1 MNFKSF
7 KYKINIKNSII
18 IKAIENII
26 VFLLIV
32 ISFAHFLPSVFFI
45 RNAMSYPIDR
55 TKLAKYNYKL
65 AEIIKQ
71 NNKLSHAGKI
81 KYKRGAS
88 ALINISKQKKYK
100 HINIIANSNAIS
112 NKTDYNTNYR
122 YKTNYKPR
130 YLNYFK
136 EGYKFYKAGNYKRAA
151 GLFWL
156 YTVKRGKLLYD
167 YSLYYQGLCFIKTR
181 SYYKADFV
189 LSKLAQYY
197 PHFIFNK
204 NVVFYLAAAQ
214 YKIGDYND
222 AINNFKHLLY
232 ITENNRIRPYSYKKI
247 ANIYLLKHNYKEAK
261 LYLTKIYINYPYYY
275 KIHHISNLSPKIKSF
290 KISGYS
296 KFNLTQNQKLKRS
309 LNLYYDSYYAE
320 SYKTIDGIKGNKAEI
335 IRLKDMLKLKNPQF
349 LNQLALFTSDLK
361 KENLNREKES
371 TKKYRT
377 YLKLIPYLK
386 AYYFYLAGHSTKT
399 IKILNKIFYSYG
411 YLNKKE
417 SDIYQNILW
426 HEVLSNLKS
435 NELIQAR
442 KNLLG
447 LIKITSGKS
456 SNYPKYLFWYGI
468 DLKKLNLIKYAAF
481 YFKMANAIAPLS
493 YYGVMSGFELGHDA
507 AINFKKAGFK
517 YLKSENNN
525 NNNNKSIK
533 NINKDIIGIGNKFS
547 INIGNIRTYILLKTF
562 LKLKI
567 FTLASYELNKIL
579 EIHKIKDNKYF
590 LIKLVNLFNKYK
602 DYKDAASLSS
612 FLINKKFLSRKFLY
626 FLYPRP
632 FYDYAKKYAEKYNVP
647 VNLIYSIMRQE
658 SLFDPECSSD
668 AGAIGLMQ
676 IMSPTGYYIA
686 NKVGCAYFSPHY
698 LYNSSLNIKFGS
710 YYISSL
716 LNEFR
721 RKKYLAI
728 ASYNAGPGAVS
739 YWKNNILNDEN
750 KLLFIESIPF
760 NQTRNY
766 VKMVLRN
773 YYVYNALYS
782 S

>member
-1 MNFKSF
+1 MILNFKYF

-18 IKAIENII
+18 TKDRIA
-26 VFLLIV
+26 FLLIAGFV
-32 ISFAHFLPSVFFI
+32 YFLFSAFLI
-45 RNAMSYPIDR
+45 INTMSYPINQR
-55 TKLAKYNYKL
+55 NLTKLAKYNYKL

-71 NNKLSHAGKI
+71 NNKLSPVGKI
-81 KYKRGAS
+81 KSKRDVS
-88 ALINISKQKKYK
+88 ALINITKQKKYK
-100 HINIIANSNAIS
+100 HINANSNI
-112 NKTDYNTNYR
+112 NKTDYNTNYP
-122 YKTNYKPR
+122 YKTDYKPR

-136 EGYKFYKAGNYKRAA
+136 EGYKFYKAGNYKKAT

-156 YTVKRGKLLYD
+156 YTAKRGKFLYD

-181 SYYKADFV
+181 NYYKANFV
-189 LSKLAQYY
+189 LSRLAQYY
-197 PHFIFNK
+197 PHFIFYK
-204 NVVFYLAAAQ
+204 NAVFYLAEAQ
-214 YKIGDYND
+214 YKIGDYNG
-222 AINNFKHLLY
+222 ALNNFKHLLY
-232 ITENNRIRPYSYKKI
+232 ITGNNRIKPYSYKKI
-247 ANIYLLKHNYKEAK
+247 ANIYLLKHKYKEAK
-261 LYLTKIYINYPYYY
+261 LYIAKIYINYPYYY
-275 KIHHISNLSPKIKSF
+275 KIHHIVNLLPKIKSF
-290 KISGYS
+290 KKSG
-296 KFNLTQNQKLKRS
+296 KFNLTQNQKLKRA

-320 SYKTIDGIKGNKAEI
+320 SYKTIAGIKGNKAEI

-349 LNQLALFTSDLK
+349 LNPLALFKSDLK
-361 KENLNREKES
+361 KENLNKEKES
-371 TKKYRT
+371 TKKYQK

-386 AYYFYLAGHSTKT
+386 AYYFHLTGNNAET

-417 SDIYQNILW
+417 SDMYQNILW
-426 HEVLSNLKS
+426 HEVLNNLKR

-442 KNLLG
+442 KNLLK
-447 LIKITSGKS
+447 LIKIASGKS
-456 SNYPKYLFWYGI
+456 PNYPKYLFWYGI

-481 YFKMANAIAPLS
+481 YFKTANAIAPLS
-493 YYGVMSGFELGHDA
+493 YYGIMSKFELGYDV
-507 AINFKKAGFK
+507 INFKKAGYH
-517 YLKSENNN
+517 YLKLKENTDN
-525 NNNNKSIK
+525 
-533 NINKDIIGIGNKFS
+533 NINDVNDKFS
-547 INIGNIRTYILLKTF
+547 INIDIRTYMLLKTF

-567 FTLASYELNKIL
+567 FTLAGYELNKIL
-579 EIHKIKDNKYF
+579 EIHKIKENKYF

-612 FLINKKFLSRKFLY
+612 FLINNKFLSRQFLD

-658 SLFDPECSSD
+658 SLFDPVCSSG

-698 LYNSSLNIKFGS
+698 LYNRSLNIKFGS

-716 LNEFR
+716 LNEFGK
-721 RKKYLAI
+721 KKYLAI

-739 YWKNNILNDEN
+739 YWKNNILNNEN

-773 YYVYNALYS
+773 YYVYNALYGR
-782 S
+782 

>member
-18 IKAIENII
+18 IKAIKDSIAFLLLLIII
-26 VFLLIV
+26 V
-32 ISFAHFLPSVFFI
+32 SFAHFLPSAFFI
-45 RNAMSYPIDR
+45 RNAMSYPINQS
-55 TKLAKYNYKL
+55 KLAKYNYKL
-65 AEIIKQ
+65 AKIIKQ
-71 NNKLSHAGKI
+71 NNKLSHIGKI
-81 KYKRGAS
+81 KSKRDAP
-88 ALINISKQKKYK
+88 ALLNITKQKKYK
-100 HINIIANSNAIS
+100 HANANANANANKS
-112 NKTDYNTNYR
+112 NKTDYNANYK

-130 YLNYFK
+130 HLNYFK
-136 EGYKFYKAGNYKRAA
+136 EGYKFYKAGNYKKAA

-156 YTVKRGKLLYD
+156 YTAKRGKFLYD

-181 SYYKADFV
+181 SYYKANFV
-189 LSKLAQYY
+189 LSKLSADY
-197 PHFIFNK
+197 PHFIFYK
-204 NVVFYLAAAQ
+204 NAIFYLAEAQ
-214 YKIGDYND
+214 YKIGDYNG
-222 AINNFKHLLY
+222 AVNNFKHLLY
-232 ITENNRIRPYSYKKI
+232 ITEDNRVKPYSYKKI
-247 ANIYLLKHNYKEAK
+247 ANIYLLKHKYKEAK
-261 LYLTKIYINYPYYY
+261 LYLAKIYINYPYYY
-275 KIHHISNLSPKIKSF
+275 KIHHISNLLPKIQSF
-290 KISGYS
+290 KKSD
-296 KFNLTQNQKLKRS
+296 KFNLTQNQKLKRA

-320 SYKTIDGIKGNKAEI
+320 SYKTIAGIKGSKAEM

-349 LNQLALFTSDLK
+349 LNQLALFKSDLK
-361 KENLNREKES
+361 KENLNKEKGLA
-371 TKKYRT
+371 KKYRK
-377 YLKLIPYLK
+377 YLKLIPYVK
-386 AYYFYLAGHSTKT
+386 AYYFYLTGNNAET
-399 IKILNKIFYSYG
+399 IKILNKIFYKYG

-417 SDIYQNILW
+417 SVMYQNIVW
-426 HEVLSNLKS
+426 HEVLNNLKR
-435 NELIQAR
+435 NELIEAR

-456 SNYPKYLFWYGI
+456 PNYTKYLFWYGI
-468 DLKKLNLIKYAAF
+468 DLKKLNFIKYAAF

-493 YYGVMSGFELGHDA
+493 YYGIMSKLELGHN
-507 AINFKKAGFK
+507 AINFEKAGFH
-517 YLKSENNN
+517 YLKLKDTVNDAH
-525 NNNNKSIK
+525 SIT
-533 NINKDIIGIGNKFS
+533 DKFS
-547 INIGNIRTYILLKTF
+547 ISIGIRRYILLKTF

-612 FLINKKFLSRKFLY
+612 FLINNKFLSRKFLY

-647 VNLIYSIMRQE
+647 VNLLYSIMRQE
-658 SLFDPECSSD
+658 SLFDPVCSSG

-686 NKVGCAYFSPHY
+686 DKVGCAYFSPHS

-716 LNEFR
+716 LNEFG

-739 YWKNNILNDEN
+739 YWKNNILNNEN

-773 YYVYNALYS
+773 YYVYNALYKR
-782 S
+782 